1 MIGQTSQ
8 RSMDLFES
16 GFYCAESVLLALA
29 EANGVQSDLIP
40 RIATGF
46 CSGMARTCGTCGAVT
61 GAIISL
67 NLATGRS
74 SPAESVDRNYALVQ
88 RLIRAFEQ
96 EFGSTNCADL
106 IGCDVG
112 SAEGQEFY
120 AENNLVGRCK
130 HYTGEAVRIALSLLV
145 TCIPATLD
153 PKAP

>member
-1 MIGQTSQ
+1 MIDQTTQ
-8 RSMDLFES
+8 RSKELFEA
-16 GFYCAESVLLALA
+16 GFFCAESVLLALA
-29 EANGVQSDLIP
+29 EASGEQSDLLP

-61 GAIISL
+61 GAIIGL

-74 SPAESVDRNYALVQ
+74 SPVESIDLNYALVQ
-88 RLIRAFEQ
+88 KLIRTFEQ

-120 AENNLVGRCK
+120 AENNLAERCK
-130 HYTGEAVRIALSLLV
+130 HYTGEATRIALSLLT
-145 TCIPATLD
+145 TCIPDTSD
-153 PKAP
+153 P